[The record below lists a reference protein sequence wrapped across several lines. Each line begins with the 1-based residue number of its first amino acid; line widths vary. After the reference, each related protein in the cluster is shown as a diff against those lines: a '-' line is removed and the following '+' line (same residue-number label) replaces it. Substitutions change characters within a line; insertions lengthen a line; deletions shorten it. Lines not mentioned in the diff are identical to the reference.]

1 MVFKNWGLRFT
12 LIYWFP
18 FFPALGK
25 WNFSFHGSCL
35 YSQATLHGFHLP
47 MFGCFF
53 YIGECKGSKDLGFLP
68 LTMQVKGPMQNCP
81 HISLEGN
88 KDKPMCLLLLGI
100 PNVSQKF
107 KMQNGFPFKTGHL
120 ASIRRTAQ
128 PFWWASARFLR
139 AQLGPR
145 KHRNIWGAQF
155 QPRKHLHEIS
165 LVSNNFFLFGDT
177 CHSNMIPFFM

>member
-35 YSQATLHGFHLP
+35 YSR
-47 MFGCFF
+47 
-53 YIGECKGSKDLGFLP
+53 SKDLGFLP

-100 PNVSQKF
+100 PNVSQEF
-107 KMQNGFPFKTGHL
+107 KMQNGFPFKFSKKKNRSLGVYSPHRSAFL
-120 ASIRRTAQ
+120 VGIGKVSASTTRATKAQ
-128 PFWWASARFLR
+128 
-139 AQLGPR
+139 
-145 KHRNIWGAQF
+145 
-155 QPRKHLHEIS
+155 KHLGGS
-165 LVSNNFFLFGDT
+165 VSAPQTFA
-177 CHSNMIPFFM
+177 

>member
-35 YSQATLHGFHLP
+35 YSR
-47 MFGCFF
+47 
-53 YIGECKGSKDLGFLP
+53 SKDLGFLP

-100 PNVSQKF
+100 PNVSQEF
-107 KMQNGFPFKTGHL
+107 KMQNGFPFKFSKKKTGHL

-165 LVSNNFFLFGDT
+165 LVSNHFFLFGDT